1 MNVIVWLVLLSAGTY
16 GTWKYWEQYESVI
29 WISHWQECS
38 AKWYVNQ
45 ELVTG
50 VSPGGGGA
58 GVPPV
63 NADMPWFAQQLIR
76 DTIKIAICD
85 AGENEVRYK
94 EKVDCDRVR
103 EELRLGVGYCTLNK
117 RLGSHS
123 LTTFVFHLWNS
134 WVTWMSV
141 MALAYF
147 MIWGFWRMQTKRAK
161 TEATSKA
168 FMQMLEHTSRHPQ
181 QQQQQQQ
188 WYPGRRSSSSLSQR
202 NMALEYQPNYNEN
215 KYDMVI
221 PLPGKERQSM
231 VASAKGR
238 QQQYAPPP
246 QSAPLTHHHA
256 RYPVRL
262 SASSSYASPPA

>member
-1 MNVIVWLVLLSAGTY
+1 MNVIVYLVLLSAGTY

-29 WISHWQECS
+29 WVSHWQECS

-50 VSPGGGGA
+50 VSPGGGGGGSPA
-58 GVPPV
+58 SN
-63 NADMPWFAQQLIR
+63 NADLPWFAQQIR

-85 AGENEVRYK
+85 SGENEVRYK

-103 EELRLGVGYCTLNK
+103 EELRLGVGYCVLNK

-147 MIWGFWRMQTKRAK
+147 MIYGFWRMQTKRAK
-161 TEATSKA
+161 TKATA
-168 FMQMLEHTSRHPQ
+168 EVYMQMLEHTSRQPH
-181 QQQQQQQ
+181 QQ
-188 WYPGRRSSSSLSQR
+188 WHPGRRSQQQHQKQIPS
-202 NMALEYQPNYNEN
+202 LEYQHEHGG
-215 KYDMVI
+215 MVI
-221 PLPGKERQSM
+221 PFQALGKERQSM
-231 VASAKGR
+231 PASAKGYR
-238 QQQYAPPP
+238 RPQQQQYNPPP
-246 QSAPLTHHHA
+246 QSAPLT
-256 RYPVRL
+256 RYPSARL
-262 SASSSYASPPA
+262 PASYASPPP

>member
-1 MNVIVWLVLLSAGTY
+1 MNVIVWLLLLSAGTF

-50 VSPGGGGA
+50 VSPGSGS
-58 GVPPV
+58 VNSNNN
-63 NADMPWFAQQLIR
+63 NADLPWFAQQIHN
-76 DTIKIAICD
+76 TVVKIAICD

-103 EELRLGVGYCTLNK
+103 EELRLGVGYCVLNK

-134 WVTWMSV
+134 WVTWMSA

-147 MIWGFWRMQTKRAK
+147 MIYGFWRMQTKRAK
-161 TEATSKA
+161 TEATTKA
-168 FMQMLEHTSRHPQ
+168 YMQMLEHTSRREHHQWHP
-181 QQQQQQQ
+181 
-188 WYPGRRSSSSLSQR
+188 GGSSRSSLHHPRKQ
-202 NMALEYQPNYNEN
+202 LEYPARE
-215 KYDMVI
+215 YDTLV

-231 VASAKGR
+231 PAGAKGYPR
-238 QQQYAPPP
+238 HAYNPPP
-246 QSAPLTHHHA
+246 QSAPLT
-256 RYPVRL
+256 RYQTRV
-262 SASSSYASPPA
+262 SYASPPP

>member
-1 MNVIVWLVLLSAGTY
+1 MNVIVWLLLLSAGTY

-50 VSPGGGGA
+50 VSPGSGS
-58 GVPPV
+58 VNSNN
-63 NADMPWFAQQLIR
+63 NADLPWFAQQIHN
-76 DTIKIAICD
+76 TVVKIAICD

-103 EELRLGVGYCTLNK
+103 EELRLGVGYCVLNK

-147 MIWGFWRMQTKRAK
+147 MIYGFWRMQTKRAK
-161 TEATSKA
+161 TEATTKA
-168 FMQMLEHTSRHPQ
+168 YMQMLEHTSRQNQWHPTTT
-181 QQQQQQQ
+181 
-188 WYPGRRSSSSLSQR
+188 RRSSQQHPQR
-202 NMALEYQPNYNEN
+202 NQVQSLDYIHPN
-215 KYDMVI
+215 DMII

-231 VASAKGR
+231 PSAAGKGR
-238 QQQYAPPP
+238 YRPYNPPP
-246 QSAPLTHHHA
+246 QSAPLT
-256 RYPVRL
+256 RYPNRL
-262 SASSSYASPPA
+262 PASSYASPPP

>member
-1 MNVIVWLVLLSAGTY
+1 VLLSAGTY

-29 WISHWQECS
+29 WVSHWQECS

-50 VSPGGGGA
+50 VSPGNGGG
-58 GVPPV
+58 GGGSTV
-63 NADMPWFAQQLIR
+63 NADMPWFAQQIR

-85 AGENEVRYK
+85 SGENEVRYK

-103 EELRLGVGYCTLNK
+103 EELRLGVGYCVLNK

-147 MIWGFWRMQTKRAK
+147 MIYGFWRMQTKRAK
-161 TEATSKA
+161 TKATA
-168 FMQMLEHTSRHPQ
+168 EVYMQMLEHTSRQNQQWHPGRRSQ
-181 QQQQQQQ
+181 QQQQ
-188 WYPGRRSSSSLSQR
+188 R
-202 NMALEYQPNYNEN
+202 NRQHVESLEYIQQPHH
-215 KYDMVI
+215 DMII
-221 PLPGKERQSM
+221 PLPPGKERQSM
-231 VASAKGR
+231 PASAKGYR
-238 QQQYAPPP
+238 HTQQQQQRYNPPP
-246 QSAPLTHHHA
+246 QSAPLT
-256 RYPVRL
+256 RYPSRL
-262 SASSSYASPPA
+262 PASYASPPP